1 MTPSSSL
8 LLEDIWR
15 RIFTMKKQQRS
26 DYRIRQRKD
35 LAWDIAFLAPQF
47 IIYFGLTIL
56 PFIIAIPILMT
67 DQIAFIDTDIDFI
80 GFQNFVNIF
89 KSPMVDM
96 FLPAVKRTA
105 IFMLINYSTV
115 FIFGMTLA
123 LLMYEIKSKLKK
135 PLFTIIYV
143 PYMISGLGI
152 GLIMLLLFSRDT
164 GSVNLMLL
172 KIGLIDQA
180 IDIKEPAVSA
190 WAFPLMIGWRYAGFN
205 MAIFLGG
212 LLSIPVETID
222 ASRVD
227 GANYLQRLWNIYFP
241 QMFSSIM
248 IATVI
253 CLIGSWGVF
262 DEAVGMG
269 ALAANKNVRFFSVLL
284 YKIGFAGT
292 GQSGTLSEALTMAMT
307 INVPLL
313 AVGILLSKLQKKRQ
327 I

>member
-1 MTPSSSL
+1 M
-8 LLEDIWR
+8 
-15 RIFTMKKQQRS
+15 KQQLKAS
-26 DYRIRQRKD
+26 YRERQRRET
-35 LAWDIAFLAPQF
+35 AWDIAFLAPQF
-47 IIYFGLTIL
+47 IIYFALTIL

-67 DQIAFIDTDIDFI
+67 DQIGFIDTDIDFI
-80 GFQNFVNIF
+80 GLQNFANIF

-96 FLPAVKRTA
+96 FLPAVKKTA

-152 GLIMLLLFSRDT
+152 GLIMLLLFAKDT

-172 KIGLIDQA
+172 KMGIIEKA
-180 IDIKEPAVSA
+180 VDIKDPGVSA

-212 LLSIPVETID
+212 LLSIPTETID
-222 ASRVD
+222 ASNVD
-227 GANYLQRLWNIYFP
+227 GANYLQRLRHIYFP

-269 ALAANKNVRFFSVLL
+269 ALAANKNVRFFSILL
-284 YKIGFAGT
+284 YKIGFAGS
-292 GQSGTLSEALTMAMT
+292 GQSGTLAEALTMAMT
-307 INVPLL
+307 VNVPLL
-313 AVGILLSKLQKKRQ
+313 TIGILLSKLQKKRQ